1 MAPSHKYEDLHLD
14 IYDNSR
20 KYDDLLDGGHD
31 DVSVILK
38 CPPRRVSTYVCA
50 LVTPFIGRIHI
61 QDAMFIRSHRKKW
74 SPCGR

>member
-38 CPPRRVSTYVCA
+38 CPPRRVST
-50 LVTPFIGRIHI
+50 
-61 QDAMFIRSHRKKW
+61 
-74 SPCGR
+74 

>member
-38 CPPRRVSTYVCA
+38 CPPRRVSIYVHA
-50 LVTPFIGRIHI
+50 L
-61 QDAMFIRSHRKKW
+61 SLHREFLLQ
-74 SPCGR
+74 SRNPLL